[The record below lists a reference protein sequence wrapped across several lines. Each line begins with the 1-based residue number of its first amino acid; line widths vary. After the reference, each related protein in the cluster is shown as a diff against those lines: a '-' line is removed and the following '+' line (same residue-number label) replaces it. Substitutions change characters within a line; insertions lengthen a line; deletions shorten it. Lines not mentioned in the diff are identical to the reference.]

1 MNILKKIIPILGF
14 IIIAVLTVYFRYIP
28 KGKIWDSYKIIYVN
42 KDAPAQEVEKL
53 LSDAGIKESV
63 SLANQR
69 IPVMLTKNSPEE
81 TMLLLTLNSEENSYL
96 YERQNYFYD
105 SKGEYQL
112 FYIPELYDKYIAG
125 ALDALKQKGYKAGA
139 DSSLPYLWFLPVI
152 VLAIAILLLAFS
164 KNKSFYYLMALMP
177 CIFITCNA
185 FYASAIA
192 VIILLL
198 CIFVISNLYG
208 RKGALKKILKNF
220 ILCSALFIS
229 IIAAFSSAFIPGIF
243 YLLSIAGAFCGF
255 LISKNLKGFTLR
267 KTEFSPV
274 FIRSAA
280 KVSPYAGRAKIVLPL
295 LLVSSIAVIACFG
308 FSSLNNTG
316 VKSDSKVLIPGKAS
330 QQTADSRLPD
340 IEKFFR
346 WNWNVFTSPYK
357 SLNNNSE
364 YDENHVV
371 YPRYSVNEGLI
382 QRTNQVMY
390 YDDSFRTRIYE
401 GIDLLDFYSIESVI
415 KSQGKDFIAGYTQM
429 GSYNISFFS
438 IIMMIVCFFMLLF
451 IYFSAMIGKG
461 GKR

>member
-14 IIIAVLTVYFRYIP
+14 IIIAFLTIYFRYIP
-28 KGKIWDSYKIIYVN
+28 KGKIWDGYKIIYVQKN
-42 KDAPAQEVEKL
+42 APAAEVENI
-53 LSDAGIKESV
+53 LSQAGIKETV

-81 TMLLLTLNSEENSYL
+81 VMLLLTLNSEENSYL
-96 YERQNYFYD
+96 YQRQNYFYD

-112 FYIPELYDKYIAG
+112 FYVPELYDKYIAG
-125 ALDALKQKGYKAGA
+125 ALDSLKQKCYKAGA

-152 VLAIAILLLAFS
+152 VIAITILLLAFS
-164 KNKSFYYLMALMP
+164 KNKSYFFLMALLP
-177 CIFITCNA
+177 CLYICCNA
-185 FYASAIA
+185 FYSCAIA

-198 CIFVISNLYG
+198 CNFVISNLYG
-208 RKGALKKILKNF
+208 RKGAFKKIFKNI
-220 ILCSALFIS
+220 ILCSVLFIS
-229 IIAAFSSAFIPGIF
+229 VIAAFSSAIIPGIF
-243 YLLSIAGAFCGF
+243 YILSIAGSFCGF
-255 LISKNLKGFTLR
+255 CIAKNIKGFMLR
-267 KTEFSPV
+267 KTDFSPV

-280 KVSPYAGRAKIVLPL
+280 RISPYAGKGKIVLPL
-295 LLVSSIAVIACFG
+295 LLVGCVAVFACFG

-316 VKSDSKVLIPGKAS
+316 IKSDSKVLIPGRTTE
-330 QQTADSRLPD
+330 QHADSRLPD
-340 IEKFFR
+340 IESFFR
-346 WNWNVFTSPYK
+346 WNWNVMTKPYR

-364 YDENHVV
+364 SDENHVV
-371 YPRYSVNEGLI
+371 YPRYSVNDGLI

-401 GIDLLDFYSIESVI
+401 GIDILDFYSIESVI
-415 KSQGKDFIAGYTQM
+415 KSQGKDFIAGYTHM